1 MKKDKRI
8 IRQEKM
14 AKILY
19 ELGMDVDVISR
30 VSGVDKQIVENFN
43 KNKNIKNVCNE

>member
-30 VSGVDKQIVENFN
+30 VSGIDKQRVENFN